1 MPLGGMPALPV
12 WPFFYGCAAMEAAEV
27 AAIAGGLG
35 AACAVLAVER
45 WVLLA
50 GFAFLAAGEA
60 GLVAST
66 SGDGGVSPALL
77 ALGATGLVPLAIGAV
92 LFVRWPRAVLPTVL
106 AAAPFRPPLEF
117 DRSNRLYVGVA
128 EQGQLGRLLPLYAV
142 LGAAGLAF
150 AWTALRGAPVRG
162 LPHIVSLPAAAFF
175 ILAAVSLTWSSDVDA
190 GANTL
195 AFFLLP
201 FAALLAVAGRAPMPR
216 LRVLA
221 VIAVALACLFAAVG
235 LWQAAT
241 HELFFFSPSVEVGNA
256 FSSFFRV
263 TSLFR
268 DPSLYGRHVVLG
280 IAVVLVLVLRRRLN
294 PVVAFG
300 LAAFLFAGLFF
311 SYSQSSLVALFAV
324 VLALAAFAGDRSLR
338 LVAAVTAAVVLLGG
352 AGLVAASV
360 EDHSARRVT
369 SDRSRRVEL
378 TAKVIRDHPVVGVGL
393 GAQPVESQKRS
404 TQGGSPSRFV
414 SHATPLTVAAE
425 LGLIGFAAYVAL
437 LAGAAVLVER
447 VRRRHV
453 TLGLTLGAVLLALVV
468 HSIAYS
474 GFFED
479 PITWVALAI
488 GCSFLV
494 AGPTGDAAILEEP

>member
-1 MPLGGMPALPV
+1 MEGAEL
-12 WPFFYGCAAMEAAEV
+12 AAV
-27 AAIAGGLG
+27 VGGLG
-35 AACAVLAVER
+35 AACAVLAAER

-50 GFAFLAAGEA
+50 GFALLAAAEV

-66 SGDGGVSPALL
+66 SGDGGVSGALV
-77 ALGATGLVPLAIGAV
+77 ALGAAGLLPLAIGAV
-92 LFVRWPRAVLPTVL
+92 LFVRWPKAMLPAIL

-117 DRSNRLYVGVA
+117 DRSNSLYVGVA
-128 EQGQLGRLLPLYAV
+128 ESGQLGRLLPLYGV

-150 AWTALRGAPVRG
+150 AWMVLRGAPVPR
-162 LPHIVSLPAAAFF
+162 LPYVVSVPAAAFF
-175 ILAAVSLTWSSDVDA
+175 VLAGLSLTWSSDVDS
-190 GANTL
+190 GADTL

-221 VIAVALACLFAAVG
+221 VIAIALACVFAAVG
-235 LWQAAT
+235 IWQAAT

-280 IAVVLVLVLRRRLN
+280 IAVVLVLVLRKRLN
-294 PVVAFG
+294 PVLALG
-300 LAAFLFAGLFF
+300 LVAFLFAGLFF
-311 SYSQSSLVALFAV
+311 SYSQSSLAALFAV
-324 VLALAAFAGDRSLR
+324 VLALAAFAGDRGLR
-338 LVAAVTAAVVLLGG
+338 LVAAATAAVVVLGG
-352 AGLVAASV
+352 AGLVAASI
-360 EDHSARRVT
+360 EDHSTRRVT
-369 SDRSRRVEL
+369 SDRSRRVEQ
-378 TAKVIRDHPVVGVGL
+378 TAKVIRDHPLVGVGL

-404 TQGGSPSRFV
+404 RQGGSPSRFV
-414 SHATPLTVAAE
+414 SHTTPLTVAAE
-425 LGLIGFAAYVAL
+425 LGLLGLAAYLAL

-447 VRRRHV
+447 VRRRNA

-468 HSIAYS
+468 HSLAYS

>member
-1 MPLGGMPALPV
+1 MEGAEL
-12 WPFFYGCAAMEAAEV
+12 AAV
-27 AAIAGGLG
+27 VGGLG
-35 AACAVLAVER
+35 AACAVLAAER

-50 GFAFLAAGEA
+50 GFALLAAAEV

-66 SGDGGVSPALL
+66 SGDGGVSGALV
-77 ALGATGLVPLAIGAV
+77 ALGAAGLLPLAIGAV
-92 LFVRWPRAVLPTVL
+92 LFVRWPKAMLPAIL

-117 DRSNRLYVGVA
+117 DRSNSLYVGVA
-128 EQGQLGRLLPLYAV
+128 ESGQLGRLLPLYGV

-150 AWTALRGAPVRG
+150 AWMVLRGAPVPR
-162 LPHIVSLPAAAFF
+162 LPYVVSVPAAAFF
-175 ILAAVSLTWSSDVDA
+175 VLAGLSLTWSSDVDS

-221 VIAVALACLFAAVG
+221 VIAIALACVFAAVG
-235 LWQAAT
+235 IWQAAT

-280 IAVVLVLVLRRRLN
+280 IAVVLVLVLRKRLN
-294 PVVAFG
+294 PVLALG
-300 LAAFLFAGLFF
+300 LVAFLFAGLFF
-311 SYSQSSLVALFAV
+311 SYSQSSLAALFAV
-324 VLALAAFAGDRSLR
+324 VLALAAFAGDRGLR
-338 LVAAVTAAVVLLGG
+338 LVAAATAAVVVLGG
-352 AGLVAASV
+352 AGLVAASI
-360 EDHSARRVT
+360 EDHSTRRVT
-369 SDRSRRVEL
+369 SDRSRRVEQ
-378 TAKVIRDHPVVGVGL
+378 TAKVIRDHPLVGVGL

-404 TQGGSPSRFV
+404 RQGGSPSRFV
-414 SHATPLTVAAE
+414 SHTTPLTVAAE
-425 LGLIGFAAYVAL
+425 LGLLGLAAYLAL

-447 VRRRHV
+447 VRRRNA

-468 HSIAYS
+468 HSLAYS

>member
-1 MPLGGMPALPV
+1 MEGAEL
-12 WPFFYGCAAMEAAEV
+12 AAV
-27 AAIAGGLG
+27 AGGLG

-50 GFAFLAAGEA
+50 GFALLVAGEA

-66 SGDGGVSPALL
+66 AGDGGVSSALV
-77 ALGATGLVPLAIGAV
+77 ALGAAGLLPLAIGAA
-92 LFVRWPRAVLPTVL
+92 LFVRWPEAMIPAIL

-117 DRSNRLYVGVA
+117 DRSNRFYVGVA
-128 EQGQLGRLLPLYAV
+128 ESGQLGRLLPLYAV

-150 AWTALRGAPVRG
+150 AWATLRGAPVAR
-162 LPHIVSLPAAAFF
+162 LPYVVAVPGAAFF
-175 ILAAVSLTWSSDVDA
+175 LLAGISLTWSSDVDS

-216 LRVLA
+216 LRILA
-221 VIAVALACLFAAVG
+221 AIAIALACIFAAVG
-235 LWQAAT
+235 IWQAAT

-280 IAVVLVLVLRRRLN
+280 IAVVLVLVLRKRLN
-294 PVVAFG
+294 PVLALG

-311 SYSQSSLVALFAV
+311 SYSQSSLAALFAV
-324 VLALAAFAGDRSLR
+324 VLALAAFAGDRGLR
-338 LVAAVTAAVVLLGG
+338 LVAAGTAAVVVLGG
-352 AGLVAASV
+352 AGLVAASI

-369 SDRSRRVEL
+369 SDRSRRIDL
-378 TAKVIRDHPVVGVGL
+378 TADVIRDHPLAGVGL
-393 GAQPVESQKRS
+393 GAQPVESQKHS

-414 SHATPLTVAAE
+414 SHTTPLTVAAE
-425 LGLIGFAAYVAL
+425 LGLIGLAAYIAL
-437 LAGAAVLVER
+437 LAGAAVLVAR
-447 VRRRHV
+447 VYRLHV

-488 GCSFLV
+488 GCAFLV
-494 AGPTGDAAILEEP
+494 AGSTGDAAILEEP